1 MAGTTQPATLG
12 TGLRRRSP
20 DSVHSWGLRRG
31 DALGSERRVVR
42 RIAVGRKTEV
52 YLAWDERRRTTVI
65 AKTLRPD
72 RVATKFEKLR
82 REAELLERLSHPVLV
97 RGYDASLDSNPP
109 HLVLEHLEGPSLRQV
124 MRDGPVPYPLVASVG
139 LQVSSLLRYLAGEGL
154 VHLDVK
160 PHNILFAPGAPV
172 QMLEPAGEGRPAQAP
187 DGPSAAVKLIDVAGI
202 QVVGDRTTGLG
213 AAIPEHD
220 SKTSTVGTPAGV
232 WLLGTT
238 MWRALVGRTEG
249 RFGGPRPSELLTAT
263 RFPGDVPEAMA
274 EVVSACVQD
283 DPSRRPSPEQVAV
296 VLEPFT
302 EGVVG
307 PVRVPRTHRRS
318 WLARAIGIQ
327 RALSCARPP
336 T

>member
-1 MAGTTQPATLG
+1 MAGTTQPVTLG
-12 TGLRRRSP
+12 IGLLRRSP
-20 DSVHSWGLRRG
+20 DHAHSWGLRRG

-52 YLAWDERRRTTVI
+52 YLAWDERRRSTVI

-97 RGYDASLDSNPP
+97 RGYEATLDSNPP

-139 LQVSSLLRYLAGEGL
+139 LQVSSLLHYLAGEGL

-160 PHNILFAPGAPV
+160 PHNILFAPGGPV
-172 QMLEPAGEGRPAQAP
+172 QMLEPAGEGREAP
-187 DGPSAAVKLIDVAGI
+187 DGGPSAAVKLIDVAGI
-202 QVVGDRTTGLG
+202 QVIGDRTTGLG
-213 AAIPEHD
+213 AAIPEHA
-220 SKTSTVGTPAGV
+220 SKRSTVGTPAGV

-238 MWRALVGRTEG
+238 MWRALVGRSEG
-249 RFGGPRPSELLTAT
+249 RFGGPRPSELLTAS
-263 RFPGDVPEAMA
+263 RFPRDVPEAMA

-283 DPSRRPSPEQVAV
+283 DPSRRPSLEQIAV
-296 VLEPFT
+296 TLGPFT

-307 PVRVPRTHRRS
+307 PVRPLRTHRRS

-327 RALSCARPP
+327 RALSSARPP

>member
-1 MAGTTQPATLG
+1 M
-12 TGLRRRSP
+12 
-20 DSVHSWGLRRG
+20 
-31 DALGSERRVVR
+31 R
-42 RIAVGRKTEV
+42 RIAMSRKTEV
-52 YLAWDERRRTTVI
+52 YLAWDERRRSTVI

-72 RVATKFEKLR
+72 RVATKLEKLR

-139 LQVSSLLRYLAGEGL
+139 LQVSSLLHYLAGEGL

-160 PHNILFAPGAPV
+160 PHNILFAPGGAV
-172 QMLEPAGEGRPAQAP
+172 EMLEPAGEGRPAQAP
-187 DGPSAAVKLIDVAGI
+187 DGGPSAAVKLIDVAGI
-202 QVVGDRTTGLG
+202 QVVGDFITGLG

-238 MWRALVGRTEG
+238 MWRALVGRSEG
-249 RFGGPRPSELLTAT
+249 RFGGPRPSELLTAAQ
-263 RFPGDVPEAMA
+263 FPRDVPEAMA

-283 DPSRRPSPEQVAV
+283 DPSRRPSLEQVAV
-296 VLEPFT
+296 TLEPFT
-302 EGVVG
+302 AGVIG
-307 PVRVPRTHRRS
+307 PVWPVRTRPRG

-327 RALSCARPP
+327 RALGFARPP